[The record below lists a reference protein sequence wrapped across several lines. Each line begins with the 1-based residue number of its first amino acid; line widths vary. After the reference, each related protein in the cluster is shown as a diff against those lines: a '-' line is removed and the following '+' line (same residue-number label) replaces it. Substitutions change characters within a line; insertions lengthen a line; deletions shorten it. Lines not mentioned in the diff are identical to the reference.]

1 MTERF
6 EGEGAKAYDS
16 RIPLLVPGY
25 ELLHQLCASRLMA
38 ALGQQARVLLVGVGT
53 GSELLLLGRLCPR
66 WTFVAQDISA
76 DMLAHARMRAEQAG
90 MGERVCWHLGA
101 LPVLDKPC
109 DGALCLLVL
118 HFLAQDAK
126 AALLGDIY
134 RQLNPG
140 APLLL
145 ADLMAPTDPLERKSM
160 GLQAALAGLPLPACE
175 QMVRRLGEDFTS
187 LDEGQTRRLLQG
199 AGFAA
204 AHRFFQALGFHGWLA
219 QRQ

>member
-38 ALGQQARVLLVGVGT
+38 ALGQEARVLLVGVGT

-90 MGERVCWHLGA
+90 MGERGVGTWAHCLCW
-101 LPVLDKPC
+101 
-109 DGALCLLVL
+109 
-118 HFLAQDAK
+118 
-126 AALLGDIY
+126 IMY
-134 RQLNPG
+134 RTLSGKRINN
-140 APLLL
+140 
-145 ADLMAPTDPLERKSM
+145 T
-160 GLQAALAGLPLPACE
+160 
-175 QMVRRLGEDFTS
+175 V
-187 LDEGQTRRLLQG
+187 
-199 AGFAA
+199 
-204 AHRFFQALGFHGWLA
+204 
-219 QRQ
+219 